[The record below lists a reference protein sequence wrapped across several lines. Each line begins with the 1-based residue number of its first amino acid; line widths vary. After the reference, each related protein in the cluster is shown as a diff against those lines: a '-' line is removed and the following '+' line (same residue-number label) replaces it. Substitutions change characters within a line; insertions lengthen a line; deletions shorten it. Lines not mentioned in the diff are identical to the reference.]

1 MVSQEYCQEMLHMRL
16 VNVSIII
23 ISSISTPVNIT
34 PNTYQYRVSLQH
46 SLGMSPIR
54 NIVSITTVAHTLSHT
69 FILQLSLL
77 PSGATLPTSTSL
89 FSHICINLPTT
100 FPYNF
105 HWNNLVTNL
114 VSYHATNLPT
124 SLSTPTHLLVQ

>member
-23 ISSISTPVNIT
+23 SRSISTPVNIT

-46 SLGMSPIR
+46 SLGMSPIH

-100 FPYNF
+100 FPY
-105 HWNNLVTNL
+105 WNNLVTNL